1 MKKNLLLFFV
11 CLLNFLTKA
20 QTLTQVYNEP
30 IIGDIDL
37 EYRLDTSGVGGSLPI
52 GVTGSNCTW
61 DFTGITTT
69 TLASLSYLTPSATP
83 NYTDYNGCNI
93 VQKDGTSYTYMMTSN
108 SPNQQV
114 EIVGITLPLGTLNF
128 SDPAIL
134 IRYPLSYGT
143 SLSDPVAGAFTSTI
157 TNGTASGNMTI
168 DADGLGTLKLPM
180 GITLNN
186 VLRVRNVLDLSLSA
200 GLFSSKVKQFYYSY
214 FTSTSKF
221 PVLTINYSWVKL
233 NFSGTPTINPVV
245 DGNIGFFTAV
255 PEIRLNDVN
264 LVSVLPNPASNDL
277 ILTESMP
284 GSISSM
290 ELMNAQGQIV
300 YHGAFT
306 KHLNVE
312 QFSRGFYLAT
322 FHSGFAIIRK
332 KILLE

>member
-1 MKKNLLLFFV
+1 MALFCPV
-11 CLLNFLTKA
+11 WLHLMA
-20 QTLTQVYNEP
+20 
-30 IIGDIDL
+30 
-37 EYRLDTSGVGGSLPI
+37 
-52 GVTGSNCTW
+52 
-61 DFTGITTT
+61 
-69 TLASLSYLTPSATP
+69 PSAADEVGP
-83 NYTDYNGCNI
+83 ALEALCHEHIAVVYAAR
-93 VQKDGTSYTYMMTSN
+93 
-108 SPNQQV
+108 SPAAAGLADAV
-114 EIVGITLPLGTLNF
+114 AEELAVPVRIDADLDAL
-128 SDPAIL
+128 D
-134 IRYPLSYGT
+134 
-143 SLSDPVAGAFTSTI
+143 VAGFGHGGHPSSHCAEALQSIADAGNSTVSI